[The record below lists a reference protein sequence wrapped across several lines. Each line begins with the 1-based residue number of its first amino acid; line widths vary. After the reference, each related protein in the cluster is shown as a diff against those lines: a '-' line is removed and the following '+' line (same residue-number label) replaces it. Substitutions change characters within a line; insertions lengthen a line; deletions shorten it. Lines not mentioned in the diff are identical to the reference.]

1 MKSITADLSLLVTG
15 VIWGSGFIATHS
27 AIEAGLS
34 TSLILLFRFSIA
46 SLVLFLI
53 TYKRIITITKEEI
66 KVGLLAGAFLFLAFF
81 FQTLGLKYTTPSN
94 NAFLTGVNVIVVP
107 FVAWSVFRK
116 KPKKRFFYIP
126 FLTLIGIAFL
136 SYNPTSG
143 FSFSIGDTFTILCA
157 IVFAFHIA
165 YLEVASKKV
174 DPIKLTFIQMSVA
187 TIASIIFFVIFDKG
201 SIGEANLVQGFFPV
215 IYIGLVS
222 TLIGFFIQTYA
233 QRFTTASKTAIFLS
247 SESLFGAFFSIAFH
261 IEILSINMVIGG
273 FIIFFSIILSEL
285 DFRKLLLSRASYNRR
300 IESSHRDI

>member
-1 MKSITADLSLLVTG
+1 MKSISADLSLLVTG

-46 SLVLFLI
+46 AVALFLI

-66 KVGLLAGAFLFLAFF
+66 RIGLLAGGLLFLAFY

-107 FVAWSVFRK
+107 FVAWSVFKK
-116 KPKKRFFYIP
+116 KPKKRFFFIP

-136 SYNPTSG
+136 SYNTTSG
-143 FSFSIGDTFTILCA
+143 FSFSIGDTFTIFCA

-187 TIASIIFFVIFDKG
+187 TIASFIFFIVFDKG
-201 SIGEANLVQGFFPV
+201 SIGEANLVQGFFPL
-215 IYIGLVS
+215 IYIGLIS

-233 QRFTTASKTAIFLS
+233 QKFTTASKTAIFLS
-247 SESLFGAFFSIAFH
+247 SESLFGAYFSVALH
-261 IEILSINMVIGG
+261 LEVLTYNMVIGG
-273 FIIFFSIILSEL
+273 LIIFASIILSEV
-285 DFRKLLLSRASYNRR
+285 DFKKLSFSRAS
-300 IESSHRDI
+300 